1 MSSKTLRTYLNDH
14 LAGSVAALELLDHLA
29 DLHPDPDR
37 KRFFTGLRAEVEEDQ
52 KVLQLLL
59 EKVGGK
65 ESTVRKAAA
74 WLTEKIGQA
83 KLQLDDLGDGQ
94 LRALEAIEAL
104 GLGIQGKLALWRAL
118 AAVADRVPQLHGV
131 DLGRLEQRAVQQHER
146 VEARRI
152 QTARVAL
159 TAEP

>member
-29 DLHPDPDR
+29 DLHPDPEG
-37 KRFFTGLRAEVEEDQ
+37 KRFFTGLRLEVEEDRR
-52 KVLQLLL
+52 VLQQLL

-74 WLTEKIGQA
+74 WLTERIGQA
-83 KLQLDDLGDGQ
+83 KLHLDDLGGGQ

-118 AAVADRVPQLHGV
+118 AAVADRVPRLQGV
-131 DLGRLEQRAVQQHER
+131 DFGRLEQRAVQQHER
-146 VEARRI
+146 VEARRL